1 MIRALKTPRDP
12 PPPLGRYRRRGGGRW
27 SRDTAECD
35 RALRTRRQRAPPLP
49 SSPRA
54 AWREGVGRP
63 PPGDRAGAHW
73 RRAGASGHRC
83 LLPVR
88 RFAPRSLD
96 RRKAEAVARPP
107 PAPLGAAYRTR
118 KLSRRRKVGRPPPGG
133 RTGEGRRAHRPRDVR
148 RLCCS
153 PSASW
158 HAPRDP
164 TRPRADAPARPH
176 PAPRG
181 PGRSKGSAL
190 SASRGTILRSS
201 YRAEMRAARV
211 MVNDAFT
218 LAPGARQFLP

>member
-35 RALRTRRQRAPPLP
+35 RALRTRRQRGPPLP

-118 KLSRRRKVGRPPPGG
+118 ELSRRRRSAD
-133 RTGEGRRAHRPRDVR
+133 RRRADGPVRGAERSGLATSEACVARRQLPGTRREIPPVRGPMLSLDLILRREDRD
-148 RLCCS
+148 
-153 PSASW
+153 
-158 HAPRDP
+158 
-164 TRPRADAPARPH
+164 
-176 PAPRG
+176 APRG
-181 PGRSKGSAL
+181 RLGPLRAVQFFAL
-190 SASRGTILRSS
+190 LTAP
-201 YRAEMRAARV
+201 EMRAPA
-211 MVNDAFT
+211 
-218 LAPGARQFLP
+218 LW